1 MPDREVVISLKRGVQ
16 LDELAEKPGD
26 TLQTVVKSIAGGV
39 RIVDVF
45 SNRRVAVRASDPA
58 RSRLENALGD
68 ACHFS
73 DRIPGHVL

>member
-16 LDELAEKPGD
+16 LAELVEKPGD
-26 TLQTVVKSIAGGV
+26 TLQAVVKGIAGSV

-45 SNRRVAVRASDPA
+45 STRRVAIRASEPA

-68 ACHFS
+68 ACHFL
-73 DRIPGHVL
+73 DRATGHVL